1 MHTLYDRVIA
11 GLTDH
16 HDVCAICILIV
27 TKLIHMAP
35 EEYRKRLN
43 EFTEVFRQVL
53 TVKPK
58 ENAVK
63 TEIDRLQESQ
73 KGILKVSILVQ
84 RGIIDGSTSNQILMP
99 VQSAGI
105 GDPGMVSWKM
115 YWEWVKKN
123 YEPIVK
129 DAEEEL
135 QQIYR

>member
-1 MHTLYDRVIA
+1 M
-11 GLTDH
+11 DH
-16 HDVCAICILIV
+16 HDVCAICILV
-27 TKLIHMAP
+27 LTKLIHMAS

-84 RGIIDGSTSNQILMP
+84 RDIIDGSTSNQILMP
-99 VQSAGI
+99 VHSAGI
-105 GDPGMVSWKM
+105 GEPEIVSWRI
-115 YWEWVKKN
+115 YWEWVRKN
-123 YEPIVK
+123 YEPIIK